1 MSAGPRGPVGPDGE
15 VTATRPPGP
24 ARGASDRGQ
33 AAVEVALVLPLV
45 AVLALVLLQVTLVVR
60 DQVLVIHAAREG
72 AREAAVSDEPGAA
85 RRAALAGASLGPE
98 RLEVE
103 SSGRAGPGSRVRVEI
118 RYRSPTDVPLVGRLV
133 GDVALSGSASM
144 RVEG

>member
-1 MSAGPRGPVGPDGE
+1 MNVRPGE
-15 VTATRPPGP
+15 HE
-24 ARGASDRGQ
+24 RGQ

-72 AREAAVSDEPGAA
+72 ARESAVNVDPGAP
-85 RRAALAGASLGPE
+85 RRAALAGASLRPE

-103 SSGRAGPGSRVRVEI
+103 SSGRSGPGSRVKVVI
-118 RYRSPTDVPLVGRLV
+118 RYFSPTDVPLVGRLV

-144 RVEG
+144 RVER